1 MTAVA
6 EYYAKLGISLN
17 QRQFR
22 QADAALDRIYASML
36 KLKSEFSKSI
46 AINPKI
52 QFNSLQFQRSIQKS
66 LNQVAKLTTF
76 NIDKFSVD
84 ASRLTSSLE
93 SAIRRAQYS
102 AGSIRIKGIVE
113 RSTVSQSARAVAHQS
128 AGGTAAGGYAGTG
141 GIGGLV
147 GAGRAGIAGIASYA
161 GYEAI
166 QGLQN
171 QMDQIQQNV
180 GKFEQQRLQLGAS
193 VGGSAERRWNNAV
206 ALRNIADYTGTKA
219 EDQIAG
225 YTKFQKQAMQSGM
238 GARQAIDL
246 YTDMAVSTR
255 GNGGDQQSIERQAYA
270 LQQVLGL
277 GFLRNEELNQQLAD
291 SNPAIKKYIQKA
303 YLDRVG
309 FKGNDSQAT
318 EKFTK
323 DLSKRLVLVQDV
335 LKGYDLSARNAA
347 PRVEELAN
355 SVEGAANRLD
365 NVQWMENIRRSEG
378 ALTDAVRRRIAA
390 EEALYKASI
399 PLQEKFI
406 ELVKIPFVEKMTEF
420 TNGLT
425 GLVSWIDKFQKT
437 PDDQKAK
444 VAVDTAKEV
453 APKAADYYVDN
464 HPGIK
469 GLEWLYD
476 THPVLKF
483 AKDAVGSLY
492 DRVMGPSWGDAGNR
506 WTPDFLARY
515 QRLNYSYGSAY
526 NDFQMPSALPY
537 TSPVQFG
544 SNPVVDTPASEAMNQ
559 VLSQSYNSHN
569 TISNDNSIIISPGAI
584 VIEGSNLSVE
594 DMSRELESQIYDIT
608 RRVQQNDYA
617 NGMISYPNIG
627 R

>member
-1 MTAVA
+1 MSTSPAVSYFA
-6 EYYAKLGISLN
+6 ELGIRVN
-17 QRQFR
+17 QRQFK
-22 QADAALDRIYASML
+22 QADATLQRIQASME
-36 KLKSEFSKSI
+36 KLKGQFNQSL

-52 QFNSLQFQRSIQKS
+52 QFNSLQFQRQIQKS
-66 LNQVAKLTTF
+66 LNQISRLTEFRMDRF
-76 NIDKFSVD
+76 NVD
-84 ASRLTSSLE
+84 ASRLTSSLQ
-93 SAIRRAQYS
+93 SAIRRAEYG
-102 AGSIRIKGIVE
+102 AGSLRVKAIVE
-113 RSTVSQSARAVAHQS
+113 RSSVSQGARAVAGQPH
-128 AGGTAAGGYAGTG
+128 AGYAGTG

-180 GKFEQQRLQLGAS
+180 GKYEMQRLQLGAS
-193 VGGSAERRWNNAV
+193 VGGSAQRRWHNAE
-206 ALRNIADYTGTKA
+206 ALNNIANYTGTRS

-238 GARQAIDL
+238 TARQAIDF

-270 LQQVLGL
+270 SQQVLGL
-277 GFLRNEELNQQLAD
+277 GYLRNEELNQQLAD
-291 SNPAIKKYIQKA
+291 SNPAIKKYIQQA
-303 YLDRVG
+303 YLQRKG
-309 FKGNDSQAT
+309 FQGT
-318 EKFTK
+318 ESEGTAKFMN

-355 SVEGAANRLD
+355 SVEGAAARLD
-365 NVQWMENIRRSEG
+365 NIEWMENLRRSEG
-378 ALTDAVRRRIAA
+378 PLTDAVRRRIAA

-483 AKDAVGSLY
+483 AKDAVVSLY

-537 TSPVQFG
+537 TNPVQFG